1 MQVLRPRMRVEPG
14 VTGWA
19 ASVVVAAAAAAA
31 ALVVVVTVVV
41 VVVVVALAVSVAPQ
55 AGATRMVSRN
65 VLVPRPLGTT
75 SCNGFV

>member
-19 ASVVVAAAAAAA
+19 ASVVVAAAAAA

-55 AGATRMVSRN
+55 AGATRMV
-65 VLVPRPLGTT
+65 
-75 SCNGFV
+75 